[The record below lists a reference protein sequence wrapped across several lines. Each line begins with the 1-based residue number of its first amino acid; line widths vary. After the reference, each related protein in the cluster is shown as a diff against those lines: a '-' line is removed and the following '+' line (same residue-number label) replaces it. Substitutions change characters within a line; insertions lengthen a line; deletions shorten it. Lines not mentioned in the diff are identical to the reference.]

1 LATYTAE
8 AGVAS
13 SVSLDDGS
21 FVRLAP
27 GSSLQVWEG
36 DSERRVKLT
45 GRAFFAV
52 ARDEERPFVV
62 QAGAAWTRV
71 LGTRFEV
78 SDQGGNVRTVVV
90 DGRVAVSND
99 QGTVEVTGGGVAQ
112 AAIDGP
118 PTVDVPDDMY
128 ALLDWPGGILLF
140 QGTPLAQVAG
150 EVGRF
155 FDRTVEVQGDQLQ
168 SLRISGSFEGV
179 AFEEVVLALCETAGA
194 VCSLTDTGARI
205 GPIR

>member
-1 LATYTAE
+1 
-8 AGVAS
+8 
-13 SVSLDDGS
+13 VSLDDGS

-27 GSSLQVWEG
+27 GSTLQVWDR
-36 DSERRVKLT
+36 DSERRVSLT

-62 QAGAAWTRV
+62 QAGASQTRV

-78 SDQGGNVRTVVV
+78 SDRGGDVRTVVV
-90 DGRVAVSND
+90 DGRVAVSNG
-99 QGTVEVTGGGVAQ
+99 QGTVEVTGGSVAW
-112 AAIDGP
+112 AVLDGP
-118 PTVDVPDDMY
+118 PTVEMPGDVY

-150 EVGRF
+150 EVGRS
-155 FDRTVEVQGDQLQ
+155 FDRTVEVQGDRLP

-179 AFEEVVLALCETAGA
+179 AFEEVVLALCYAAGA
-194 VCSLTDTGARI
+194 VCSFTETGARI
-205 GPIR
+205 APTG